1 MKLIEK
7 TCPKCGANLEF
18 NISDKEVKCSYCNK
32 QFIIEQDKNIGK
44 NDINSDNYTLTE
56 KVGKGVFGII
66 LAFLFIAVISFIA
79 FIAIRMFK

>member
-18 NISDKEVKCSYCNK
+18 NINDKEVKCSYCNK
-32 QFIIEQDKNIGK
+32 QFIIEQDKNIRAG
-44 NDINSDNYTLTE
+44 NISSDNYTLTE
-56 KVGKGVFGII
+56 KVGKGIFGII
-66 LAFLFIAVISFIA
+66 LTFLFIAVISFII